1 MVFAGLVTAGLVVG
15 VGGVPVLAAQ
25 AAPAATAPAATA
37 PVHGVWLPARELP
50 GTSVASGIASV
61 DAVACAPGAECVTA
75 DDTMSNTGA
84 SSDFLLSEK
93 SGSWG
98 KAQQIPGL
106 AALAGSGGFAQISS
120 VACPASGYCV
130 AVGSYGN
137 TASHAFVAWETRG
150 AWGNAAQIP
159 GLAALDTGG
168 LGSANLVSCPSVG
181 NCTVAGDYGTGSAAN
196 PVLHEFVASE
206 ANGAWRGALPVP
218 GLDALAD
225 VAGGNEATVTSL
237 SCASA
242 GNCALGGEYLSALSS
257 PAAGPVGLGDVRREL
272 ASARSLTRS
281 GQSAR
286 LAQFGHSARL
296 ALARPLASAPQATG
310 QDAVEPFVASE
321 VNGTWSNATAPAIPG
336 LTGSGQSFVT
346 SVQCP
351 AAGHCVAAGAYYVSD
366 TSNAGG
372 AFYVT
377 QSGTG
382 WSAPTTNSIFA
393 AAALACSSAGNC
405 TAAGSD
411 VRGVATVQR
420 EVNGAWGAASELPG
434 ASGLAYQGK
443 KAVLSEV
450 EDLACPSAGNCS
462 AVGLYATGT
471 AANPTA
477 LESFVA
483 SQVNGAW
490 SAAQVPPGLASLSTG
505 GFTFASGLACAS
517 AANCLTGGEYAAAGA
532 HGGIGAFVLTE
543 VPVQPTGTLIGLS
556 TGTVHYGRE
565 QAERVAVKVV
575 TAHLGIPTGR
585 VVVWAGTKAVC
596 VIPLT
601 SGKGSCLLT
610 AKELRTGTY
619 HLVARYSATAPY
631 AQSTSVA
638 RTLVVKK

>member
-1 MVFAGLVTAGLVVG
+1 MRHRSIVFASLVTAGLVVG

-25 AAPAATAPAATA
+25 AAPAATATAATA

-75 DDTMSNTGA
+75 DDTMNFNTGA

-98 KAQQIPGL
+98 KAQLIPGL
-106 AALAGSGGFAQISS
+106 AALAGRGGSAQITS

-130 AVGSYGN
+130 AVGHYGN
-137 TASHAFVAWETRG
+137 FTAHAFVASETRG
-150 AWGNAAQIP
+150 VWGNAAQIP
-159 GLAALDTGG
+159 GLATLDTAG
-168 LGSANLVSCPSVG
+168 LGSANLVSCPSIG

-196 PVLHEFVASE
+196 PVGHEFVASE
-206 ANGAWRGALPVP
+206 ANGAWRGAIPVP

-225 VAGGNEATVTSL
+225 VAGGNEAEVTSL

-242 GNCALGGEYLSALSS
+242 GNCALGGQSMSALSS
-257 PAAGPVGLGDVRREL
+257 PAAGPAGLGDVRREL
-272 ASARSLTRS
+272 ASGRSVTRF

-286 LAQFGHSARL
+286 LAL
-296 ALARPLASAPQATG
+296 ASPLASTPQASASG
-310 QDAVEPFVASE
+310 AIEPFVASE
-321 VNGTWSNATAPAIPG
+321 VNGTWGNATAPAIPG
-336 LTGSGQSFVT
+336 LTGSGQSQVT
-346 SVQCP
+346 TVQCP
-351 AAGHCVAAGAYYVSD
+351 AAGHCVAAGAYSVSA

-372 AFYVT
+372 GFYVT

-382 WSAPTTNSIFA
+382 WSAATTNSTF
-393 AAALACSSAGNC
+393 AALALTCSSAGNC
-405 TAAGSD
+405 TAAGTD
-411 VRGVATVQR
+411 VKGVAAVQR

-443 KAVLSEV
+443 KAVLSAV

-505 GFTFASGLACAS
+505 GFTFANGLACAS
-517 AANCLTGGEYAAAGA
+517 AANCLTGGEYVTAAAQ
-532 HGGIGAFVLTE
+532 GGLGAFVLAE

-556 TGTVHYGRE
+556 TGTVVYGRE
-565 QAERVAVKVV
+565 QAERVSVKVV

-585 VVVWAGTKAVC
+585 VVVWAGSKAVC
-596 VIPLT
+596 TIPLT

-619 HLVARYSATAPY
+619 HLVARYSASAPY
-631 AQSTSVA
+631 AASTSVT

>member
-1 MVFAGLVTAGLVVG
+1 VRHRSVVFASLVTAGLVVG
-15 VGGVPVLAAQ
+15 AGGVPVLAAE
-25 AAPAATAPAATA
+25 AAPAATPAATA

-50 GTSVASGIASV
+50 GTSVASGVASV

-75 DDTMSNTGA
+75 DDTMNLNTGA

-106 AALAGSGGFAQISS
+106 AALAGRDGTAQITS
-120 VACPASGYCV
+120 VACPVSGYCV
-130 AVGSYGN
+130 AVGFYGN
-137 TASHAFVAWETRG
+137 TATHAFVAQETRG
-150 AWGNAAQIP
+150 AWGNAAQVP
-159 GLAALDTGG
+159 GLAALDTAG
-168 LGSANLVSCPSVG
+168 LGSANLVSCPSIG
-181 NCTVAGDYGTGSAAN
+181 NCTVAGDYGTGSAAD

-206 ANGAWRGALPVP
+206 ANGAWRSAIPVP

-242 GNCALGGEYLSALSS
+242 GNCALGGQSMSALSS
-257 PAAGPVGLGDVRREL
+257 PAAGPAGFADVRREV
-272 ASARSLTRS
+272 ASGRSLTRF

-286 LAQFGHSARL
+286 LAL
-296 ALARPLASAPQATG
+296 ASPLASAPKATG
-310 QDAVEPFVASE
+310 PDPVAPFVASE
-321 VNGTWSNATAPAIPG
+321 VNGTWGNATEPAIPG
-336 LTGSGQSFVT
+336 LTGSHQSLVT

-351 AAGHCVAAGAYYVSD
+351 AAGHCVAAGTYSVSA
-366 TSNAGG
+366 TSNSGG

-382 WSAPTTNSIFA
+382 WSAATTNSTFA
-393 AAALACSSAGNC
+393 PAALACYSAGNC
-405 TAAGSD
+405 TAAGTD
-411 VRGVATVQR
+411 VKGVATIQR

-434 ASGLAYQGK
+434 ASGLAYKGK
-443 KAVLSEV
+443 KAVASLV
-450 EDLACPSAGNCS
+450 ESLACPSAGNCS

-477 LESFVA
+477 VESFVA

-490 SAAQVPPGLASLSTG
+490 SAAQVPPGLASLSTS
-505 GFTFASGLACAS
+505 GFTLADGLACAS
-517 AANCLTGGEYAAAGA
+517 AANCVTGGEYAVAGA
-532 HGGIGAFVLTE
+532 QGGIGAFVLTE

-556 TGTVHYGRE
+556 TGTVVYGRE
-565 QAERVAVKVV
+565 QAERVSVKV
-575 TAHLGIPTGR
+575 TAHLGVPTGR
-585 VVVWAGTKAVC
+585 VVVWAGSKTVC
-596 VIPLT
+596 AIALT

-610 AKELRTGTY
+610 AKELGTGTY
-619 HLVARYSATAPY
+619 HLVARYSASAQY
-631 AQSTSVA
+631 AQSTSVP